1 MYVRCECMCVYS
13 SFAERG
19 VALANRRQVMAT
31 NKSAVD
37 GINPADDFP
46 PVRPSI
52 TTSLTL
58 STILF
63 TAFSNHTLLPTI
75 DLVSM
80 PHLLAL

>member
-1 MYVRCECMCVYS
+1 MCV
-13 SFAERG
+13 FQFCRKG
-19 VALANRRQVMAT
+19 GCANRRQVMAT

-37 GINPADDFP
+37 DINLADFP